1 MEFSEHELT
10 VMKSIADEETL
21 DLIKKIFVD
30 MPSSN
35 LTALDKPIMELD
47 DAKYGQ
53 LMKVKH
59 LREKDNL
66 ARIDFIKKQT
76 KERKEKKDAPHA
88 PR

>member
-10 VMKSIADEETL
+10 VMRSIADEETL
-21 DLIKKIFVD
+21 ALIKKIFVD
-30 MPSSN
+30 MPSAN
-35 LTALDKPIMELD
+35 LAALDKNIVALD
-47 DAKYGQ
+47 DAEYGQ

-59 LREKDNL
+59 LTKVDNQS
-66 ARIDFIKKQT
+66 RIDFIKKQT